1 MDWITLKPGIVV
13 GIIIIIA
20 AAVIQAFKYYCSK
33 VLFAPISEHVW
44 VPEHDYQDLYV
55 EGCHVWHFERNKA
68 MDTVL
73 FCHGNWGN
81 ISHRN
86 YMIETLVERGYN
98 VVVFDYKGYGKS
110 ESMEGYDIL
119 GILRDGMNVYN
130 WLKEKVSESKI
141 VVWGE
146 SLGGAAASYIAL
158 RSNCSKLVLWA
169 TFSRLYDIARWG
181 NYSFFMKVLAKVSSS
196 IIGDYRN
203 TECLKRVKCPV
214 LVVHSDEDKLIP
226 MKCAE
231 ENANACKGRL
241 LKIKGGH
248 ADPRLSDGEV
258 ADLFSFISGGSIAPG
273 EVAKATRRFRDL
285 VEELTLKHRKKRV
298 R

>member
-1 MDWITLKPGIVV
+1 MDWTTLKPGIVV

-20 AAVIQAFKYYCSK
+20 AAVIQAFKYYCST

-55 EGCHVWHFERNKA
+55 DGCHIWYFERNRA

-86 YMIETLVERGYN
+86 YMIETLVERGNN

-119 GILRDGMNVYN
+119 GILKDGMNVYN
-130 WLKEKVSESKI
+130 WLKQRVPESKI
-141 VVWGE
+141 IVWGE

-169 TFSRLYDIARWG
+169 TFSRLYDIAHWG
-181 NYSFFMKVLAKVSSS
+181 KYSFFMKLLAKVSSS

-214 LVVHSDEDKLIP
+214 LIVHSDEDKLIP

-231 ENANACKGRL
+231 ENAKACGGRIL
-241 LKIKGGH
+241 RIKGGH
-248 ADPRLSDGEV
+248 SDPHLSEDEV
-258 ADLFSFISGGSIAPG
+258 AELFSFIEGKRVTPVV
-273 EVAKATRRFRDL
+273 VAKTARKFRSL
-285 VEELTLKHRKKRV
+285 VEELTAKHGKKR
-298 R
+298 